1 VEASTDLVDRFDG
14 VHLCDLP
21 QLTTLLV
28 WTSHSLYRL
37 IVSEGSHVYLQGGA
51 YFPDPTAA
59 HVDGASS
66 GRSGLKAGRIEVG
79 LPMEIRAG
87 IFHITTSPV
96 RAIVTA
102 RSGPTAIQ

>member
-1 VEASTDLVDRFDG
+1 MEASNDLVDSFDG

-21 QLTTLLV
+21 QLTALLV

-37 IVSEGSHVYLQGGA
+37 IVSEGAHVYVQGGA
-51 YFPDPTAA
+51 YFPDPTSA
-59 HVDGASS
+59 HVDGAGS

-96 RAIVTA
+96 RAIVTG
-102 RSGPTAIQ
+102 RPGPTAIQ